1 MGVLYAYTE
10 GETYV
15 LRGGLGKSL
24 LAHGL
29 LEHLELLLG
38 HGGRCK
44 RTKKRARAK
53 KGVGT
58 ERGGERHGRQD
69 SVKSCTNCECVS
81 VCVCVPQLWT
91 GVMKTSRF
99 FCLTRAKTKPEV
111 SKSTR
116 FTPDTCKHDRLSLR
130 HIRRT
135 TGTLSSTQSA
145 QRNAELTAGRD
156 REAPGELERKW
167 ETGRRI
173 KWVWW
178 KIISQHKGTGAS
190 SYTSLRMHA
199 KKTACSP
206 TMFD

>member
-44 RTKKRARAK
+44 GTKKRARAK

-116 FTPDTCKHDRLSLR
+116 FTPDECKHDRLSLCG
-130 HIRRT
+130 IFVVQ
-135 TGTLSSTQSA
+135 LVLFP
-145 QRNAELTAGRD
+145 QRNLHSAMLNSPPDAIVRHRVNWRGNGRQV
-156 REAPGELERKW
+156 EGLNGCG
-167 ETGRRI
+167 GR
-173 KWVWW
+173 
-178 KIISQHKGTGAS
+178 
-190 SYTSLRMHA
+190 
-199 KKTACSP
+199 
-206 TMFD
+206 